1 MRQALGRIARAT
13 VGFACLLW
21 FEAGVAGAGEAVLSG
36 TVAYRE
42 RIALPS
48 GAVVDIK
55 LLDVS
60 RMDVAA
66 EVMAETAIRPEHQ
79 VPIPFELV
87 DHLLQAGPVRRR
99 HGRGERQAGRAG

>member
-87 DHLLQAGPVRRR
+87 GPSTS
-99 HGRGERQAGRAG
+99 GRAGSSPARAR